1 MILNFVFSNLY
12 RLEMEGDDTNYGM
25 LVEDL
30 GLWALAV
37 TGDIRE
43 KIRVSAKYRSIRN
56 VFDLLPLGRG

>member
-1 MILNFVFSNLY
+1 MILNFIFSNLC
-12 RLEMEGDDTNYGM
+12 RLEMERDNTNYGM

>member
-1 MILNFVFSNLY
+1 
-12 RLEMEGDDTNYGM
+12 MEGDDTNYGM